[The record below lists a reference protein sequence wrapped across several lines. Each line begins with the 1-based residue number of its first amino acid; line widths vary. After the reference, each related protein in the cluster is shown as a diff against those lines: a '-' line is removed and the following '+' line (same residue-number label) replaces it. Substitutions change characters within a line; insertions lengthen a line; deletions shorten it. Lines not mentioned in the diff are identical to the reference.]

1 MIQKENA
8 CCFTG
13 HRILSATM
21 RENLGEKLEQM
32 LLILTEQGITDFICG
47 GARGFDTL
55 AAQMVLEIREDMPQ
69 VRLIL
74 ALPCRE
80 QAKLWNEKEHAEWE
94 AILRQ
99 ADEVIYTAEEYS
111 TGCMMQRNRFMVD
124 NSDICVYYLTNMRSG
139 TCKTVQYA
147 LEQEKNLIN
156 ILEEIK

>member
-1 MIQKENA
+1 MIRTENA

-13 HRILSATM
+13 HRILSAAM
-21 RENLGEKLEQM
+21 REELGEKLKRI
-32 LLILTEQGITDFICG
+32 LYILTEQGITDYICG

-55 AAQMVLEIREDMPQ
+55 AAQAVLVLREAMPQ

-74 ALPCRE
+74 AIPCRE
-80 QAKLWNEKEHAEWE
+80 QAKLWNEADRAEWQN
-94 AILRQ
+94 ILRQ

-111 TGCMMQRNRFMVD
+111 TGCMMRRNRFMVD
-124 NSDICVYYLTNMRSG
+124 NSKICVYYLTNMRSG

-147 LEQEKNLIN
+147 MEREKKLIN